1 MQASQDKITNPLVI
15 RNLEDADL
23 EKADEILT
31 LAFGGPVSRLED
43 LRLYRRIEP
52 AGWFVAAQA
61 ERLVGMVGAANYGTI
76 AHVGLM
82 AVHPEAQRQGIGM
95 ALMRFLLDK
104 LEQQGVRLVTL
115 DASKMG
121 RPLYDRLGFIPYDET
136 ITFQRPVDIHGN
148 AKPCQPQIISM
159 RDLGEI
165 IQADKEIFGADR
177 RKLFQVLLDQFPGRA
192 FLQRDAAGR
201 LVGYLFAQKYRIGP
215 WVMLSPGW
223 AEELFSAA
231 LTLPYEGIISATI
244 PGGNL
249 EAIGLL
255 QRVGFKQVRTNRH
268 MCRGTDGPPGQRQKI
283 YSQTSLAV
291 G

>member
-1 MQASQDKITNPLVI
+1 MQASQDRLTIPLAI
-15 RNLEDADL
+15 RNLEEADL
-23 EKADEILT
+23 EKADEILK

-43 LRLYRRIEP
+43 LRLYQRIEP
-52 AGWFVAAQA
+52 AGWFVAMQA

-95 ALMRFLLDK
+95 DLMRFLLDK

-136 ITFQRPVDIHGN
+136 ITFQRPADIHVSAN
-148 AKPCQPQIISM
+148 PCQSQIITM
-159 RDLGEI
+159 NDMGEI
-165 IQADKEIFGADR
+165 IRADKDVFGEDR
-177 RKLFQVLLDQFPGRA
+177 QRLFQILLDQFPGRA
-192 FLQRDAAGR
+192 FLQRDSAGR

-223 AEELFSAA
+223 AEKLFSAA
-231 LTLPYEGIISATI
+231 LALPFESIISATI

-249 EAIGLL
+249 EAIELM
-255 QRVGFKQVRTNRH
+255 QKYGFKQVRTNRH
-268 MCRGTDGPPGQRQKI
+268 MGRGTGGPPGQRQWI